1 MILVEYLVWILVVC
15 YGYFVVLRLFWLY
28 RERDKHIVWKRADA
42 GLYYGLALLNF
53 LTMLSLFLLQ
63 SRPVYLLLL
72 LIGTYVFCAVPVVKV
87 NTRGIMMTALLT
99 HWANVVA
106 IRHLSGGQT
115 YAILTRRSWPRLRLR
130 VPVEMEGK
138 WRKMVASKGL
148 RIVESDE
155 AAAPLELP
163 GVNSNE
169 VKFS

>member
-99 HWANVVA
+99 HLCDSHPPALAAVA
-106 IRHLSGGQT
+106 AARPRRDGGQM
-115 YAILTRRSWPRLRLR
+115 AQDGGFQRSAHR
-130 VPVEMEGK
+130 GI
-138 WRKMVASKGL
+138 G
-148 RIVESDE
+148 
-155 AAAPLELP
+155 
-163 GVNSNE
+163 
-169 VKFS
+169 

>member
-1 MILVEYLVWILVVC
+1 MMLVEYLVWILVVC

-53 LTMLSLFLLQ
+53 LTMLSFFLLQ
-63 SRPVYLLLL
+63 SRPIYLLLL

-87 NTRGIMMTALLT
+87 NARGIMMTALLT
-99 HWANVVA
+99 QWANVVA
-106 IRHLSGGQT
+106 IRQLRGGQT
-115 YAILTRRSWPRLRLR
+115 YAIHTRRRWPRLRLR

-148 RIVESDE
+148 RIVEADE

-163 GVNSNE
+163 DVNTNE